1 MSIATDQAGTHQRLD
16 RLNRAS
22 VARAVDP
29 HTAPELAGR
38 VGDGQLIPDELL
50 SVAGLRLDLT
60 PDQRATLSR
69 EEVASILVAGVEFE
83 AILMA
88 GLGLEVA
95 YRRDKADPRTT
106 YALHEIGE
114 ESRHSRVFL
123 ELVDQIGPTAV
134 NPLARPLLARLSHL
148 VDDFIIRHPA
158 TLYTLILGGEEIP
171 DLLQKLAAEHADTDP
186 HVAAVNRYHRSEEAR
201 HLAFAR
207 IRVGEAWD
215 DAGAADR
222 WGVRHLAP
230 LVIGGMFDLLVH
242 PGVYETVGLPGWDTW
257 RAVRSDPARI
267 ALRHRATRPV
277 LRSLLDAG
285 VVRAGSVPGQWR
297 RLCGVDRRGV
307 PVT

>member
-1 MSIATDQAGTHQRLD
+1 MRSTRSAR
-16 RLNRAS
+16 
-22 VARAVDP
+22 RAV
-29 HTAPELAGR
+29 
-38 VGDGQLIPDELL
+38 
-50 SVAGLRLDLT
+50 T
-60 PDQRATLSR
+60 PGCSWNWC
-69 EEVASILVAGVEFE
+69 
-83 AILMA
+83 
-88 GLGLEVA
+88 
-95 YRRDKADPRTT
+95 
-106 YALHEIGE
+106 
-114 ESRHSRVFL
+114 
-123 ELVDQIGPTAV
+123 DQIGPTAV
-134 NPLARPLLARLSHL
+134 NPLARPLLARLSHV

-267 ALRHRATRPV
+267 APTPPRHPAGPAVPARRRRGAGGV
-277 LRSLLDAG
+277 GARSVAP
-285 VVRAGSVPGQWR
+285 VVRGGPPGGAGHLSGEDGPEQVGEDPADLLGE
-297 RLCGVDRRGV
+297 VV
-307 PVT
+307 PVGP